1 MNIVCS
7 CLYKVHFTKEKL
19 ATHRNA
25 LGSVSLKLLEKP
37 GTDLAAC
44 TSSAHS
50 DRGWDCF
57 GVCFA
62 AEMPALSPEAVCW
75 EQVPS
80 ASGLSSAGCG
90 WKRRQTRPAP
100 TAPRAPWGAPEGR
113 RWAAC
118 PVTRAAVDRKH
129 CPSERR
135 ASVRGSR
142 PARRTG
148 SWGGARPRGPA
159 ALKRRAAFRPQPG
172 QPGRAHFAGV
182 QLSLLF

>member
-80 ASGLSSAGCG
+80 ASGLSSRAAAGRG
-90 WKRRQTRPAP
+90 ARPAP
-100 TAPRAPWGAPEGR
+100 PPPHLGLRGELLRVGAGLRVPSLVLLWIGNTVPRRGEPASE
-113 RWAAC
+113 
-118 PVTRAAVDRKH
+118 AAVL
-129 CPSERR
+129 PGAR
-135 ASVRGSR
+135 ARGEVRVRGGLR
-142 PARRTG
+142 
-148 SWGGARPRGPA
+148 
-159 ALKRRAAFRPQPG
+159 L
-172 QPGRAHFAGV
+172 
-182 QLSLLF
+182 